1 VGPGTGV
8 LACPKLENLQ
18 LAKNVVTDMLMLGL
32 QHLPDLKVLN
42 LESNDITS
50 IAGLSSS
57 RELKELHLSKNKIR
71 QFEPPPG
78 LSLPN
83 LVLLKVDDNSL
94 RSLANFFSL
103 PRLQALDLSNNR
115 LADMEE
121 IERLHLVLPI
131 LQEMCIQNNPVT
143 KRHLARSTIIFRYP
157 SLKTLDG
164 KDITFSS
171 EQCVY
176 MVTVAPPMQSSSKT
190 SVKLTAMSFD
200 SLTGSQRR
208 KSANPSNNGVTL
220 LPQVPQSL
228 QSPMSSTRDEKDK
241 ARDSVDS
248 KEDRRKV
255 LPDTLVSSTIY
266 FNSMVVKYLIL

>member
-1 VGPGTGV
+1 
-8 LACPKLENLQ
+8 
-18 LAKNVVTDMLMLGL
+18 MR
-32 QHLPDLKVLN
+32 VLN

-157 SLKTLDG
+157 
-164 KDITFSS
+164 FSS